1 MQMTAGPWFP
11 GVRAFTLALTRQGSV
26 TNTDDETS
34 FGPWLYAQLQTWP
47 YFKAHPECLRLER
60 TLDDRRERYNVV
72 ARVHGAGRRAVAL
85 CGHYDTVGVDGY
97 GDLEPFATDPEALLP
112 RLIERL
118 IGEARS
124 AADLRALAD
133 LRSGDYMA
141 GRATLDMK
149 SGLAVGLAVLERFA
163 ALPDPAGSLI
173 FIATPDEE
181 DASNGMRSAVR
192 QLADILPEWGLDL
205 EAAINLDSGVGE
217 GDDGK
222 AVFLG
227 SVGKL
232 LPSVFF
238 VGRPTHA
245 GAPFDG
251 VNAALLAAE
260 LTRRVEANP
269 ALGDPPGAVEEVA
282 PPPVTLYQTDRRS
295 RYDVTTS
302 ATAWCSYNLL
312 TYTRSP
318 ADMLGMMLRET
329 RAAMDVALRTL
340 ESRAAAYA
348 SIAGAAVH
356 PHAWTPHVL
365 TWAELEAQA
374 LSRGPEARARMQ
386 GLRKTLSADP
396 SLDIIGFCQR
406 LIEAAAREVGL
417 AGPAAV
423 VCFASQYYPQVDLDE
438 GPRAKVFLT
447 AIAAETEAI
456 ANSHGTRIRLRRHFP
471 GISDMSFFAPQATGA
486 VEAVIANT
494 PAWGSGLTHDYAA
507 AARVGAPI
515 VNIGPW
521 GHDYHQATERVNM
534 PYSFEVLPAL
544 VWGIVKRLTGEVAE
558 GNLTG

>member
-1 MQMTAGPWFP
+1 MWFER
-11 GVRAFTLALTRQGSV
+11 VRALTLSLTRQRSV
-26 TNTDDETS
+26 TNTEGETS
-34 FGPWLYAQLQTWP
+34 FGPWLYDQLAEWP
-47 YFKAHPECLRLER
+47 YFRTRPECLRLER
-60 TLDDRRERYNVV
+60 TLDDRRERYTVF

-85 CGHYDTVGVDGY
+85 CGHYDTVDVDGY
-97 GDLEPFATDPEALLP
+97 ADLEPYATDPEALLP

-118 IGEARS
+118 EREARS

-149 SGLAVGLAVLERFA
+149 GGLAVGLAVLERFA
-163 ALPDPAGSLI
+163 AQSQLEGNLV
-173 FIATPDEE
+173 FVATPDEE
-181 DASNGMRSAVR
+181 DSSNGMRSAVR
-192 QLADILPEWGLDL
+192 QLAELLPEWGIDL

-227 SVGKL
+227 SVGKV

-269 ALGDPPGAVEEVA
+269 ALGDPPGAAEEVA

-295 RYDVTTS
+295 RYDVTTP
-302 ATAWCSYNLL
+302 ATAWCSYNVL
-312 TYTRSP
+312 TYTRTP
-318 ADMLGMMLRET
+318 ADMLDMMLGET
-329 RAAMDVALRTL
+329 RAAMDAALRTL
-340 ESRAAAYA
+340 ETRAAAYDRV
-348 SIAGAAVH
+348 AGAAVH
-356 PHAWTPHVL
+356 AHAWTPQVL
-365 TWAELEAQA
+365 TWAQLEAQA
-374 LSRGPEARARMQ
+374 RSRGPAEIARMSA
-386 GLRKTLSADP
+386 LRHMLAADP
-396 SLDIIGFCQR
+396 SLDVIGLSQR
-406 LIEAAAREVGL
+406 LIEAAAREAGL

-423 VCFASQYYPQVDLDE
+423 LCFASQYYPQVDLGQ
-438 GPRAKVFLT
+438 GPRAKAFLAAIT
-447 AIAAETEAI
+447 AGTAAIAA
-456 ANSHGTRIRLRRHFP
+456 SHSTRVRLRRHFP
-471 GISDMSFFAPQATGA
+471 GISDMSFFAPQAAGA
-486 VEAVIANT
+486 VEVVIANT

-515 VNIGPW
+515 ANIGPW

-544 VWGIVKRLTGEVAE
+544 VWGVVNRLLSVRTP
-558 GNLTG
+558 

>member
-1 MQMTAGPWFP
+1 MWFER
-11 GVRAFTLALTRQGSV
+11 VRALTLSLTRQRSV
-26 TNTDDETS
+26 TNTEGETS
-34 FGPWLYAQLQTWP
+34 FGPWLYDQLAEWP
-47 YFKAHPECLRLER
+47 YFRTRPECLRLER
-60 TLDDRRERYNVV
+60 TLDDRRERYTVF

-85 CGHYDTVGVDGY
+85 CGHYDTVDVDGY
-97 GDLEPFATDPEALLP
+97 ADLEPYATDPEALLP

-118 IGEARS
+118 EREARS

-149 SGLAVGLAVLERFA
+149 GGLAVGLAVLERFA
-163 ALPDPAGSLI
+163 AQSQIEGNLV
-173 FIATPDEE
+173 FVATPDEE
-181 DASNGMRSAVR
+181 DSSNGMRSAVR
-192 QLADILPEWGLDL
+192 QLAELLPEWGIDL

-227 SVGKL
+227 SVGKV

-269 ALGDPPGAVEEVA
+269 ALGDPPGAAEEVA

-295 RYDVTTS
+295 RYDVTTP
-302 ATAWCSYNLL
+302 ATAWCSYNVL
-312 TYTRSP
+312 TYTRTP
-318 ADMLGMMLRET
+318 ADMLDMMLGET
-329 RAAMDVALRTL
+329 RAAMDAALRTL
-340 ESRAAAYA
+340 ETRAAAYDRV
-348 SIAGAAVH
+348 AGAAVH
-356 PHAWTPHVL
+356 AHAWTPQVL
-365 TWAELEAQA
+365 TWAQLEAQA
-374 LSRGPEARARMQ
+374 RSRGPAAIARMSA
-386 GLRKTLSADP
+386 LRHMLAADP
-396 SLDIIGFCQR
+396 SLDVIGLSQR
-406 LIEAAAREVGL
+406 LIEAAAREAGL

-423 VCFASQYYPQVDLDE
+423 LCFASQYYPQVDLGQ
-438 GPRAKVFLT
+438 GPRAKAFLAAIT
-447 AIAAETEAI
+447 AGTAAIAA
-456 ANSHGTRIRLRRHFP
+456 SHSTRVRLRRHFP
-471 GISDMSFFAPQATGA
+471 GISDMSFFAPQAAGA
-486 VEAVIANT
+486 VEVVIANT

-507 AARVGAPI
+507 AARVGTPI
-515 VNIGPW
+515 ANIGPW

-544 VWGIVKRLTGEVAE
+544 VWGVVNRLLSVRTP
-558 GNLTG
+558 

>member
-1 MQMTAGPWFP
+1 MWFER
-11 GVRAFTLALTRQGSV
+11 VRALTLSLTRQRSV
-26 TNTDDETS
+26 TNTEGETS
-34 FGPWLYAQLQTWP
+34 FGPWLYDQLAEWP
-47 YFKAHPECLRLER
+47 YFRTRPECLRLER
-60 TLDDRRERYNVV
+60 TLDDRRERYTVF

-85 CGHYDTVGVDGY
+85 CGHYDTVDVDGY
-97 GDLEPFATDPEALLP
+97 ADLEPYATDPEALLP

-118 IGEARS
+118 EREARS

-149 SGLAVGLAVLERFA
+149 GGLAVGLAVLERFA
-163 ALPDPAGSLI
+163 AQSQLEGNLV
-173 FIATPDEE
+173 FVATPDEE
-181 DASNGMRSAVR
+181 DSSNGMRSAVR
-192 QLADILPEWGLDL
+192 QLAELLPEWGIDL

-227 SVGKL
+227 SVGKV

-269 ALGDPPGAVEEVA
+269 ALGDPPGAAEEVA

-295 RYDVTTS
+295 RYDVTTP
-302 ATAWCSYNLL
+302 ATAWCSYNVL
-312 TYTRSP
+312 TYTRTP
-318 ADMLGMMLRET
+318 ADMLDMMLGET
-329 RAAMDVALRTL
+329 RAAMDAALRTL
-340 ESRAAAYA
+340 ETRAAAYDRV
-348 SIAGAAVH
+348 AGAAVH
-356 PHAWTPHVL
+356 AHAWTPQVL
-365 TWAELEAQA
+365 TWAQLEAQA
-374 LSRGPEARARMQ
+374 RSRGPAAIARMTA
-386 GLRKTLSADP
+386 LRDMLAADAT
-396 SLDIIGFCQR
+396 LDIIGLSQR
-406 LIEAAAREVGL
+406 LIEAAAREAGL

-423 VCFASQYYPQVDLDE
+423 LCFASQYYPQVDLGQ
-438 GPRAKVFLT
+438 GPRAKAFLAAIT
-447 AIAAETEAI
+447 AGTAAIAA
-456 ANSHGTRIRLRRHFP
+456 SHSTRVRLRRHFP
-471 GISDMSFFAPQATGA
+471 GISDMSFFAPQAAGA
-486 VEAVIANT
+486 VEVVIANT

-507 AARVGAPI
+507 AARVGTPI
-515 VNIGPW
+515 ANIGPW

-544 VWGIVKRLTGEVAE
+544 VWGVVNRLLSVRTP
-558 GNLTG
+558 

>member
-1 MQMTAGPWFP
+1 MWFER
-11 GVRAFTLALTRQGSV
+11 VRALTLSLTRQRSV
-26 TNTDDETS
+26 TNTEGETS
-34 FGPWLYAQLQTWP
+34 FGPWLYDQLAEWP
-47 YFKAHPECLRLER
+47 YFRTRPECLRLER
-60 TLDDRRERYNVV
+60 TLDDRRERYTVF

-85 CGHYDTVGVDGY
+85 CGHYDTVDVDGY
-97 GDLEPFATDPEALLP
+97 ADLEPYATDPEALLP

-118 IGEARS
+118 EREARS

-149 SGLAVGLAVLERFA
+149 GGLAVGLAVLERFA
-163 ALPDPAGSLI
+163 AQSQIEGNLV
-173 FIATPDEE
+173 FVATPDEE
-181 DASNGMRSAVR
+181 DSSNGMRSAVR
-192 QLADILPEWGLDL
+192 QLAELLPEWGIDL

-227 SVGKL
+227 SVGKV

-269 ALGDPPGAVEEVA
+269 ALGDPPGAAEEVA

-295 RYDVTTS
+295 RYDVTTP
-302 ATAWCSYNLL
+302 ATAWCSYNVL
-312 TYTRSP
+312 TYTRTP
-318 ADMLGMMLRET
+318 ADMLDMMLGET
-329 RAAMDVALRTL
+329 RAAMDAALRTL
-340 ESRAAAYA
+340 ETRAAAYDRV
-348 SIAGAAVH
+348 AGAAVH
-356 PHAWTPHVL
+356 AHAWTPQVL
-365 TWAELEAQA
+365 TWAQLEAQA
-374 LSRGPEARARMQ
+374 RSRGPAAIARMTA
-386 GLRKTLSADP
+386 LRDMLAADAT
-396 SLDIIGFCQR
+396 LDIIGLSQR
-406 LIEAAAREVGL
+406 LIEAAAREAGL

-423 VCFASQYYPQVDLDE
+423 LCFASQYYPQVDLGQ
-438 GPRAKVFLT
+438 GPRAKAFLAAIT
-447 AIAAETEAI
+447 AGTAAIAA
-456 ANSHGTRIRLRRHFP
+456 SHSTRVRLRRHFP
-471 GISDMSFFAPQATGA
+471 GISDMSFFAPQAAGA
-486 VEAVIANT
+486 VEVVIANT

-507 AARVGAPI
+507 AARVGTPI
-515 VNIGPW
+515 ANIGPW

-544 VWGIVKRLTGEVAE
+544 VWGVVNRLLSVRTP
-558 GNLTG
+558 

>member
-1 MQMTAGPWFP
+1 MITGPWFP
-11 GVRAFTLALTRQGSV
+11 RVRTLTLALTGQRSV
-26 TNTDDETS
+26 TNTDGETA
-34 FGPWLYAQLQTWP
+34 FGPWLYELLQAWP
-47 YFKAHPECLRLER
+47 YFQAHPECLRLER
-60 TLDDRRERYNVV
+60 TLDDRRERYSVF
-72 ARVHGAGRRAVAL
+72 ARVRGTGRRAVAL
-85 CGHYDTVGVDGY
+85 CGHYDTVDVDGY
-97 GDLEPFATDPEALLP
+97 GDLEPYATDPEALLP

-118 IGEARS
+118 ERGAHS
-124 AADLRALAD
+124 PADLRALAD

-163 ALPDPAGSLI
+163 AQPDPAGSLI

-181 DASNGMRSAVR
+181 DASNGMRSAIR
-192 QLADILPEWGLDL
+192 QLADLLPEWGLDL

-227 SVGKL
+227 SVGKV

-260 LTRRVEANP
+260 LTRRIEANP
-269 ALGDPPGAVEEVA
+269 ALGDPPGSADEAA
-282 PPPVTLYQTDRRS
+282 PPPVTLYQSDRRS
-295 RYDVTTS
+295 RYDVTTP

-329 RAAMDVALRTL
+329 RAAMDSALSTL
-340 ESRAAAYA
+340 ADRAAAFA
-348 SIAGAAVH
+348 RIAGAAVH
-356 PHAWTPHVL
+356 PHAWTPSVL

-374 LSRGPEARARMQ
+374 LSRGPETRARMDT
-386 GLRKTLSADP
+386 LRKTLSADP
-396 SLDIIGFCQR
+396 SLDIIRLSQR
-406 LIEAAAREVGL
+406 LIEGLVREAGL

-423 VCFASQYYPQVDLDE
+423 LCFASQYYPQVDLGV
-438 GPRAKVFLT
+438 GPRAKAFLAAIEAET
-447 AIAAETEAI
+447 AAIAR
-456 ANSHGTRIRLRRHFP
+456 SHGERIRLRRHFP
-471 GISDMSFFAPQATGA
+471 GISDMSFFAPQAEGA
-486 VEAVIANT
+486 VEVVIANT
-494 PAWGSGLTHDYAA
+494 PALGSGLTHDYAA

-515 VNIGPW
+515 ANIGPW

-544 VWGIVKRLTGEVAE
+544 VWGIVKRLTFEVAF
-558 GNLTG
+558 GNLNG

>member
-1 MQMTAGPWFP
+1 MWFER
-11 GVRAFTLALTRQGSV
+11 VRALTLSLTRQRSV
-26 TNTDDETS
+26 TNTEGETS
-34 FGPWLYAQLQTWP
+34 FGPWLYDQLAEWP
-47 YFKAHPECLRLER
+47 YFRTRPECLRLER
-60 TLDDRRERYNVV
+60 TLDDRRERYTVF
-72 ARVHGAGRRAVAL
+72 ARVRGAGRRAVAL
-85 CGHYDTVGVDGY
+85 CGHYDTVDVDGY
-97 GDLEPFATDPEALLP
+97 ADLEPYATDPEALLP

-118 IGEARS
+118 EREARS

-149 SGLAVGLAVLERFA
+149 GGLAVGLAVLERFA
-163 ALPDPAGSLI
+163 AQSQLEGNLV
-173 FIATPDEE
+173 FVATPDEE
-181 DASNGMRSAVR
+181 DSSNGMRSAVR
-192 QLADILPEWGLDL
+192 QLAELLPEWGIDL

-227 SVGKL
+227 SVGKV

-269 ALGDPPGAVEEVA
+269 ALGDPPGAAEEVA

-295 RYDVTTS
+295 RYDVTTP
-302 ATAWCSYNLL
+302 ATAWCSYNVL
-312 TYTRSP
+312 TYTRTP
-318 ADMLGMMLRET
+318 ADMLDMMLGET
-329 RAAMDVALRTL
+329 RAAMDAALRTL
-340 ESRAAAYA
+340 ETRAAAYDRV
-348 SIAGAAVH
+348 AGAAVH
-356 PHAWTPHVL
+356 AHAWTPQVL
-365 TWAELEAQA
+365 TWAQLEAQA
-374 LSRGPEARARMQ
+374 RSRGPAAIARMSA
-386 GLRKTLSADP
+386 LRHMLAADP
-396 SLDIIGFCQR
+396 SLDVIGLSQR
-406 LIEAAAREVGL
+406 LIEAAAREAGL

-423 VCFASQYYPQVDLDE
+423 LCFASQYYPQVDLGQ
-438 GPRAKVFLT
+438 GPRAKAFLAAIT
-447 AIAAETEAI
+447 AGTAAIAA
-456 ANSHGTRIRLRRHFP
+456 SHSTRVRLRRHFP
-471 GISDMSFFAPQATGA
+471 GISDMSFFAPQAAGA
-486 VEAVIANT
+486 VEVVIANT

-515 VNIGPW
+515 ANIGPW

-544 VWGIVKRLTGEVAE
+544 VWGVVNRLLSVRTP
-558 GNLTG
+558 

>member
-1 MQMTAGPWFP
+1 MWFER
-11 GVRAFTLALTRQGSV
+11 VRALTLSLTRQRSV
-26 TNTDDETS
+26 TNTEGETS
-34 FGPWLYAQLQTWP
+34 FGPWLYDQLAEWP
-47 YFKAHPECLRLER
+47 YFRTRPECLRLER
-60 TLDDRRERYNVV
+60 TLDDRRERYTVF

-85 CGHYDTVGVDGY
+85 CGHYDTVDVDGY
-97 GDLEPFATDPEALLP
+97 ADLEPYATDPEALLP

-118 IGEARS
+118 EREARS

-149 SGLAVGLAVLERFA
+149 GGLAVGLAVLERFA
-163 ALPDPAGSLI
+163 AQSQLEGNLV
-173 FIATPDEE
+173 FVATPDEE
-181 DASNGMRSAVR
+181 DSSNGMRSAVR
-192 QLADILPEWGLDL
+192 QLAELLPEWGIDL

-227 SVGKL
+227 SVGKV

-269 ALGDPPGAVEEVA
+269 ALGDPPGAAEEVA

-295 RYDVTTS
+295 RYDVTTP
-302 ATAWCSYNLL
+302 ATAWCSYNVL
-312 TYTRSP
+312 TYTRTP
-318 ADMLGMMLRET
+318 ADMLDMMLGET
-329 RAAMDVALRTL
+329 RAAMDAALRTL
-340 ESRAAAYA
+340 ETRAAAYDRV
-348 SIAGAAVH
+348 AGAAVH
-356 PHAWTPHVL
+356 AHAWTPQVL
-365 TWAELEAQA
+365 TWAQLEAQA
-374 LSRGPEARARMQ
+374 RSRGPAAIARMTA
-386 GLRKTLSADP
+386 LRDILAADAT
-396 SLDIIGFCQR
+396 LDIIGLSQR
-406 LIEAAAREVGL
+406 LIEAAAREAGL

-423 VCFASQYYPQVDLDE
+423 LCFASQYYPQVDLGQ
-438 GPRAKVFLT
+438 GPRAKAFLAAIT
-447 AIAAETEAI
+447 AGTAAIAA
-456 ANSHGTRIRLRRHFP
+456 SHSTRVRLRRHFP
-471 GISDMSFFAPQATGA
+471 GISDMSFFAPQAAGA
-486 VEAVIANT
+486 VEVVIANT

-507 AARVGAPI
+507 AARVGTPI
-515 VNIGPW
+515 ANIGPW

-544 VWGIVKRLTGEVAE
+544 VWGVVNRLLSVRTP
-558 GNLTG
+558 

>member
-1 MQMTAGPWFP
+1 MWFER
-11 GVRAFTLALTRQGSV
+11 VRALTLSLTRQRSV
-26 TNTDDETS
+26 TNTEGETS
-34 FGPWLYAQLQTWP
+34 FGPWLYDQLAEWP
-47 YFKAHPECLRLER
+47 YFRTRPECLRLER
-60 TLDDRRERYNVV
+60 TLDDRRERYTVF

-85 CGHYDTVGVDGY
+85 CGHYDTVDVDGY
-97 GDLEPFATDPEALLP
+97 ADLEPYATDPEALLP
-112 RLIERL
+112 QLIERL
-118 IGEARS
+118 EREARS

-149 SGLAVGLAVLERFA
+149 GGLAVGLAVLERFA
-163 ALPDPAGSLI
+163 AQPQLEGNLV
-173 FIATPDEE
+173 FVATPDEE
-181 DASNGMRSAVR
+181 DSSNGMRSAVR
-192 QLADILPEWGLDL
+192 QLAELLPEWGIDL

-227 SVGKL
+227 SVGKV

-269 ALGDPPGAVEEVA
+269 ALGDPPGAAEEVA

-295 RYDVTTS
+295 RYDVTTP
-302 ATAWCSYNLL
+302 ATAWCSYNVL
-312 TYTRSP
+312 TYTRTP
-318 ADMLGMMLRET
+318 ADMLDMMLGET
-329 RAAMDVALRTL
+329 RAAMDAALRTL
-340 ESRAAAYA
+340 ETRAAAYDRV
-348 SIAGAAVH
+348 AGAAVH
-356 PHAWTPHVL
+356 AHAWTPQVL
-365 TWAELEAQA
+365 TWAQLEAQA
-374 LSRGPEARARMQ
+374 RSRGPAEIARMSA
-386 GLRKTLSADP
+386 LRHMLAADP
-396 SLDIIGFCQR
+396 SLDVIGLSQR
-406 LIEAAAREVGL
+406 LIEAAAREAGL

-423 VCFASQYYPQVDLDE
+423 LCFASQYYPQVDLGQ
-438 GPRAKVFLT
+438 GPRAKAFLAAIT
-447 AIAAETEAI
+447 AGTAAIAA
-456 ANSHGTRIRLRRHFP
+456 SHSTRVRLRRHFP
-471 GISDMSFFAPQATGA
+471 GISDMSFFAPQAAGA
-486 VEAVIANT
+486 VEVVIANT

-515 VNIGPW
+515 ANIGPW

-544 VWGIVKRLTGEVAE
+544 VWGVVNRLLSVRTP
-558 GNLTG
+558 

>member
-1 MQMTAGPWFP
+1 MWFER
-11 GVRAFTLALTRQGSV
+11 VRALTLSLTRQRSV
-26 TNTDDETS
+26 TNTEGETS
-34 FGPWLYAQLQTWP
+34 FGPWLYDQLAEWP
-47 YFKAHPECLRLER
+47 YFRTRPECLRLER
-60 TLDDRRERYNVV
+60 TLDDRRERYTVF
-72 ARVHGAGRRAVAL
+72 ARVRGAGRRAVAL
-85 CGHYDTVGVDGY
+85 CGHYDTVDVDGY
-97 GDLEPFATDPEALLP
+97 ADLEPYATDPEALLP

-118 IGEARS
+118 EREARS

-149 SGLAVGLAVLERFA
+149 GGLAVGLAVLERFA
-163 ALPDPAGSLI
+163 AQSQLEGNLV
-173 FIATPDEE
+173 FVATPDEE
-181 DASNGMRSAVR
+181 DSSNGMRSAVR
-192 QLADILPEWGLDL
+192 QLAELLPEWGIDL

-227 SVGKL
+227 SVGKV

-269 ALGDPPGAVEEVA
+269 ALGDPPGAAEEVA

-295 RYDVTTS
+295 RYDVTTP
-302 ATAWCSYNLL
+302 ATAWCSYNVL
-312 TYTRSP
+312 TYTRTP
-318 ADMLGMMLRET
+318 ADMLDMMLGET
-329 RAAMDVALRTL
+329 RAAMDAALRTL
-340 ESRAAAYA
+340 ETRAAAYDRV
-348 SIAGAAVH
+348 AGAAVH
-356 PHAWTPHVL
+356 AHAWTPQVL
-365 TWAELEAQA
+365 TWAQLEAQA
-374 LSRGPEARARMQ
+374 RSRGPAEIARMSA
-386 GLRKTLSADP
+386 LRHMLAADP
-396 SLDIIGFCQR
+396 SLDVIGLSQR
-406 LIEAAAREVGL
+406 LIEAAAREAGL

-423 VCFASQYYPQVDLDE
+423 LCFASQYYPQVDLGQ
-438 GPRAKVFLT
+438 GPRAKAFLAAIT
-447 AIAAETEAI
+447 AGTAAIAA
-456 ANSHGTRIRLRRHFP
+456 SHSTRVRLRRHFP
-471 GISDMSFFAPQATGA
+471 GISDMSFFAPQAAGA
-486 VEAVIANT
+486 VEVVIANT

-515 VNIGPW
+515 ANIGPW

-544 VWGIVKRLTGEVAE
+544 VWGVVNRLLSVRTP
-558 GNLTG
+558 

>member
-1 MQMTAGPWFP
+1 MWFER
-11 GVRAFTLALTRQGSV
+11 VRALTLSLTRQRSV
-26 TNTDDETS
+26 TNTEGETS
-34 FGPWLYAQLQTWP
+34 FGPWLYDQLAKWP
-47 YFKAHPECLRLER
+47 YFRTRPECLRLER
-60 TLDDRRERYNVV
+60 TLDDRRERYTVF

-85 CGHYDTVGVDGY
+85 CGHYDTVDVDGY
-97 GDLEPFATDPEALLP
+97 ADLEPYATDPEALLP

-118 IGEARS
+118 EREARS

-149 SGLAVGLAVLERFA
+149 GGLAVGLAVLERFA
-163 ALPDPAGSLI
+163 AQSQLEGNLV
-173 FIATPDEE
+173 FVATPDEE
-181 DASNGMRSAVR
+181 DSSNGMRSAVR
-192 QLADILPEWGLDL
+192 QLAELLPEWGIDL

-227 SVGKL
+227 SVGKV

-269 ALGDPPGAVEEVA
+269 ALGDPPGAAEEVA

-295 RYDVTTS
+295 RYDVTTP
-302 ATAWCSYNLL
+302 ATAWCSYNVL
-312 TYTRSP
+312 TYTRTP
-318 ADMLGMMLRET
+318 ADMLDMMLGET
-329 RAAMDVALRTL
+329 RAAMDAALRTL
-340 ESRAAAYA
+340 ETRAAAYDRV
-348 SIAGAAVH
+348 AGAAVH
-356 PHAWTPHVL
+356 AHAWTPQVL
-365 TWAELEAQA
+365 TWAQLEAQA
-374 LSRGPEARARMQ
+374 RSRGPAAIARMSA
-386 GLRKTLSADP
+386 LRHMLAADP
-396 SLDIIGFCQR
+396 SLDVIGLSQR
-406 LIEAAAREVGL
+406 LIGAAAREAGL

-423 VCFASQYYPQVDLDE
+423 LCFASQYYPQVDLGQ
-438 GPRAKVFLT
+438 GPRAKAFLAAIT
-447 AIAAETEAI
+447 AGTAAIAA
-456 ANSHGTRIRLRRHFP
+456 SHSTRVRLRRHFP
-471 GISDMSFFAPQATGA
+471 GISDMSFFAPQAAGA
-486 VEAVIANT
+486 VEVVIANT

-515 VNIGPW
+515 ANIGPW

-544 VWGIVKRLTGEVAE
+544 VWGVVNRLLSVRTP
-558 GNLTG
+558 

>member
-1 MQMTAGPWFP
+1 MWFER
-11 GVRAFTLALTRQGSV
+11 VRALTLSLTRQRSV
-26 TNTDDETS
+26 TNTEGETS
-34 FGPWLYAQLQTWP
+34 FGPWLYDQLAEWP
-47 YFKAHPECLRLER
+47 YFRTRPECLRLER
-60 TLDDRRERYNVV
+60 TLDDRRERYTVF
-72 ARVHGAGRRAVAL
+72 ARVRGAGRRAVAL
-85 CGHYDTVGVDGY
+85 CGHYDTVDVDGY
-97 GDLEPFATDPEALLP
+97 ADLEPYATDPEALLP

-118 IGEARS
+118 EREARS

-149 SGLAVGLAVLERFA
+149 GGLAVGLAVLERFA
-163 ALPDPAGSLI
+163 AQSQLEGNLV
-173 FIATPDEE
+173 FVATPDEE
-181 DASNGMRSAVR
+181 DSSNGMRSAVR
-192 QLADILPEWGLDL
+192 QLAELLPEWGIDL

-227 SVGKL
+227 SVGKV

-269 ALGDPPGAVEEVA
+269 ALGDPPGAAEEVA

-295 RYDVTTS
+295 RYDVTTP
-302 ATAWCSYNLL
+302 ATAWCSYNVL
-312 TYTRSP
+312 TYTRTP
-318 ADMLGMMLRET
+318 ADMLDMMLGET
-329 RAAMDVALRTL
+329 RAAMDAALRTL
-340 ESRAAAYA
+340 ETRAAAYDRV
-348 SIAGAAVH
+348 AGAAVH
-356 PHAWTPHVL
+356 AHAWTPQVL
-365 TWAELEAQA
+365 TWAQLEAQA
-374 LSRGPEARARMQ
+374 RSRGPAEIARMSA
-386 GLRKTLSADP
+386 LRHMLAADP
-396 SLDIIGFCQR
+396 SLDVIGLSQR
-406 LIEAAAREVGL
+406 LIEAAAREAGL

-423 VCFASQYYPQVDLDE
+423 LCFASQYYPQVDLGQ
-438 GPRAKVFLT
+438 GPRAKAFLAAIT
-447 AIAAETEAI
+447 AGTAAIAA
-456 ANSHGTRIRLRRHFP
+456 SHSTRVRLRRHFP
-471 GISDMSFFAPQATGA
+471 GISDMSFFAPQAAGA
-486 VEAVIANT
+486 VEVVIANT

-515 VNIGPW
+515 ANIGPW

-544 VWGIVKRLTGEVAE
+544 VWGVVKRLLSVRTP
-558 GNLTG
+558 

>member
-1 MQMTAGPWFP
+1 MWFER
-11 GVRAFTLALTRQGSV
+11 VRALTLSLTRQRSV
-26 TNTDDETS
+26 TNTEGETS
-34 FGPWLYAQLQTWP
+34 FGPWLYDQLAEWP
-47 YFKAHPECLRLER
+47 YFRTRPECLRLER
-60 TLDDRRERYNVV
+60 TLDDRRERYTVF

-85 CGHYDTVGVDGY
+85 CGHYDTVDVDGY
-97 GDLEPFATDPEALLP
+97 ADLEPYATDPEALLP

-118 IGEARS
+118 EREARS

-149 SGLAVGLAVLERFA
+149 GGLAVGLAVLERFA
-163 ALPDPAGSLI
+163 AQSQLEGNLV
-173 FIATPDEE
+173 FVATPDEE
-181 DASNGMRSAVR
+181 DSSNGMRSAVR
-192 QLADILPEWGLDL
+192 QLAELLPEWGIDL

-227 SVGKL
+227 SVGKV

-269 ALGDPPGAVEEVA
+269 ALGDPPGAAEEVA

-295 RYDVTTS
+295 RYDVTTP
-302 ATAWCSYNLL
+302 ATAWCSYNVL
-312 TYTRSP
+312 TYTRTP
-318 ADMLGMMLRET
+318 ADMLDMMLGET
-329 RAAMDVALRTL
+329 RAAMDAALRTL
-340 ESRAAAYA
+340 ETRAAAYDRV
-348 SIAGAAVH
+348 AGAAVH
-356 PHAWTPHVL
+356 AHAWTPQVL
-365 TWAELEAQA
+365 TWAQLEAQA
-374 LSRGPEARARMQ
+374 RSRGPAAIARMSA
-386 GLRKTLSADP
+386 LRHMLAADP
-396 SLDIIGFCQR
+396 SLDVIGLSQR
-406 LIEAAAREVGL
+406 LIEAAAREAGL

-423 VCFASQYYPQVDLDE
+423 LCFASQYYPQVDLGQ
-438 GPRAKVFLT
+438 GPRAKAFLAAIT
-447 AIAAETEAI
+447 AGTAAIAA
-456 ANSHGTRIRLRRHFP
+456 SHSTRVRLRRHFP
-471 GISDMSFFAPQATGA
+471 GISDMSFFAPQAAGA
-486 VEAVIANT
+486 VEVVIANT

-515 VNIGPW
+515 ANIGPW

-544 VWGIVKRLTGEVAE
+544 VWGVVNRLLSVRTP
-558 GNLTG
+558 

>member
-1 MQMTAGPWFP
+1 MWFER
-11 GVRAFTLALTRQGSV
+11 VRALTLSLTRQRSV
-26 TNTDDETS
+26 TNTEGETS
-34 FGPWLYAQLQTWP
+34 FGPWLYDQLAEWP
-47 YFKAHPECLRLER
+47 YFRTRPECLRLER
-60 TLDDRRERYNVV
+60 TLDDRRERYTVF

-85 CGHYDTVGVDGY
+85 CGHYDTVDVDGY
-97 GDLEPFATDPEALLP
+97 ADLEPYATDPEALLP

-118 IGEARS
+118 EREARS

-149 SGLAVGLAVLERFA
+149 GGLAVGLAVLERFA
-163 ALPDPAGSLI
+163 AQSQLEGNLV
-173 FIATPDEE
+173 FVATPDEE
-181 DASNGMRSAVR
+181 DSSNGMRSAVR
-192 QLADILPEWGLDL
+192 QLAELLPEWGIDL

-227 SVGKL
+227 SVGKV

-269 ALGDPPGAVEEVA
+269 ALGDPPGAAEEVA

-295 RYDVTTS
+295 RYDVTTP
-302 ATAWCSYNLL
+302 ATAWCSYNVL
-312 TYTRSP
+312 TYTRTP
-318 ADMLGMMLRET
+318 ADMLDMMLGET
-329 RAAMDVALRTL
+329 RAAMDAALRTL
-340 ESRAAAYA
+340 ETRAAAYDRV
-348 SIAGAAVH
+348 AGAAVH
-356 PHAWTPHVL
+356 AHAWTPQVL
-365 TWAELEAQA
+365 TWAQLEAQA
-374 LSRGPEARARMQ
+374 RSRGPAAIARMTA
-386 GLRKTLSADP
+386 LRDMLAADAT
-396 SLDIIGFCQR
+396 LDIIGLSQR
-406 LIEAAAREVGL
+406 LIEAAAREAGL

-423 VCFASQYYPQVDLDE
+423 LCFASQYYPQVDLGQ
-438 GPRAKVFLT
+438 GPRAKAFLAAIT
-447 AIAAETEAI
+447 AGTAAIAA
-456 ANSHGTRIRLRRHFP
+456 SHSTRVRLRRHFP
-471 GISDMSFFAPQATGA
+471 GISDMSFFAPQAAGA
-486 VEAVIANT
+486 VEVVIANT

-515 VNIGPW
+515 ANIGPW

-544 VWGIVKRLTGEVAE
+544 VWGVVNRLLSVRTP
-558 GNLTG
+558 

>member
-1 MQMTAGPWFP
+1 MWFER
-11 GVRAFTLALTRQGSV
+11 VRALTLSLTRQRSV
-26 TNTDDETS
+26 TNTEGETS
-34 FGPWLYAQLQTWP
+34 FGPWLYDQLAEWP
-47 YFKAHPECLRLER
+47 YFRTRPECLRLER
-60 TLDDRRERYNVV
+60 TLDDRRERYTVF

-85 CGHYDTVGVDGY
+85 CGHYDTVDVDGY
-97 GDLEPFATDPEALLP
+97 ADLEPYATDPEALLP

-118 IGEARS
+118 EREARS

-149 SGLAVGLAVLERFA
+149 GGLAVGLAVLERFA
-163 ALPDPAGSLI
+163 AQSQLEGNLV
-173 FIATPDEE
+173 FVATPDEE
-181 DASNGMRSAVR
+181 DSSNGMRSAVR
-192 QLADILPEWGLDL
+192 QLAELLPEWGIDL

-227 SVGKL
+227 SVGKV

-269 ALGDPPGAVEEVA
+269 ALGDPPGAAEEVA

-295 RYDVTTS
+295 RYDVTTP
-302 ATAWCSYNLL
+302 ATAWCSYNVL
-312 TYTRSP
+312 TYTRTP
-318 ADMLGMMLRET
+318 TDMLDMMLGET
-329 RAAMDVALRTL
+329 RAAMDAALRTL
-340 ESRAAAYA
+340 ETRAAAYDRV
-348 SIAGAAVH
+348 AGAAVH
-356 PHAWTPHVL
+356 AHAWTPQVL
-365 TWAELEAQA
+365 TWAQLEAQA
-374 LSRGPEARARMQ
+374 RSRGPAEIARMSA
-386 GLRKTLSADP
+386 LRHMLAADP
-396 SLDIIGFCQR
+396 SLDVIGLSQR
-406 LIEAAAREVGL
+406 LIEAAAREAGL

-423 VCFASQYYPQVDLDE
+423 LCFTSQYYPQVDLGQ
-438 GPRAKVFLT
+438 GPRAKAFLAAIT
-447 AIAAETEAI
+447 AGTAAIAA
-456 ANSHGTRIRLRRHFP
+456 SHSTRVRLRRHFP
-471 GISDMSFFAPQATGA
+471 GISDMSFFAPQAAGA
-486 VEAVIANT
+486 VEVVIANT

-515 VNIGPW
+515 ANIGPW

-544 VWGIVKRLTGEVAE
+544 VWGVVNRLLSVRTP
-558 GNLTG
+558 